1 MTISVKYFFTVT
13 LKPICFRDDAIT
25 QYNKYAPMLDNL
37 LIQSGLDV
45 TFVAELT
52 KSHNIH
58 FHGIIRYDLRLVP
71 RPVDKFHNTFRKH
84 KHFGFVNISQ
94 IEDYQKVVDYM
105 SKDLDKTANEIGL
118 ILRPI
123 YKDDFGIF
131 EDIELAIV
139 GKDNVKKLKQTFAN
153 EIIF

>member
-1 MTISVKYFFTVT
+1 
-13 LKPICFRDDAIT
+13 
-25 QYNKYAPMLDNL
+25 
-37 LIQSGLDV
+37 
-45 TFVAELT
+45 
-52 KSHNIH
+52 
-58 FHGIIRYDLRLVP
+58 
-71 RPVDKFHNTFRKH
+71 
-84 KHFGFVNISQ
+84 
-94 IEDYQKVVDYM
+94 M

-131 EDIELAIV
+131 EDIELVIV